1 MAQSS
6 IYGPW
11 GGTKGSWLHLM
22 STLLSS
28 GRLWLLSFVSAFLI
42 SLIKLILWLKFS
54 IGKSQAEK
62 MGEGPQGPALF
73 QYNRIVTYSPK
84 ELTIY

>member
-1 MAQSS
+1 
-6 IYGPW
+6 
-11 GGTKGSWLHLM
+11 M

-28 GRLWLLSFVSAFLI
+28 GLPWLLSFDSAFLI

-62 MGEGPQGPALF
+62 MEEGPQGPALF
-73 QYNRIVTYSPK
+73 QYNTIVTYSPK
-84 ELTIY
+84 ELITY